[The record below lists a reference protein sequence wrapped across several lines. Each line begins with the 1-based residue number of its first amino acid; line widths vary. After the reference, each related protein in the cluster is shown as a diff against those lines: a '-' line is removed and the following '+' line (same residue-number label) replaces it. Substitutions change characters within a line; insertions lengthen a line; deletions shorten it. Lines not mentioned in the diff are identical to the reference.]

1 MAYRAKASYYR
12 GKLIL
17 PFNAGSG
24 RAEDESDDLLLRPT
38 FPTSPTYWFGWDTTL
53 RFSQAAIQCPAPILF
68 LAQRC
73 LRLDAHR
80 AADYVTELRQGGY
93 ISAVTLGQLASDSL
107 CLQPFFQCRKSIEG
121 SFYLKQRASFLR
133 HFRALGSNMR
143 LLRISPVLV

>member
-24 RAEDESDDLLLRPT
+24 RAEVESDDLLLRPT

-68 LAQRC
+68 LAPRW
-73 LRLDAHR
+73 RYGSMR
-80 AADYVTELRQGGY
+80 IELVIMSPSCGKEGT
-93 ISAVTLGQLASDSL
+93 SAL
-107 CLQPFFQCRKSIEG
+107 
-121 SFYLKQRASFLR
+121 
-133 HFRALGSNMR
+133 
-143 LLRISPVLV
+143 